1 MSKATC
7 LRPRF
12 RVRQRVTAIALPD
25 GVPYPREEITNL
37 TVSNVRLQTSTSLPS
52 YYRVTAENS
61 THPTHPLVEGAERFF
76 EHA

>member
-1 MSKATC
+1 MPKATC
-7 LRPRF
+7 PRPTF
-12 RVRQRVTAIALPD
+12 RVGQRVTAIALPD
-25 GVPYPREEITNL
+25 GVPYPREEIPNL
-37 TVSNVRLQTSTSLPS
+37 TVSDVRLQTSASLPP